1 MNPPNNNSNISNNIP
16 YAYPLN
22 NLQPN
27 ISNYNPQYKGYETL
41 DDEKIARDLDHE
53 LNSQDTNN
61 TPNPP
66 NPPNSPNPPEI
77 IVIDRRYNDDSITA
91 GCVGGAMAALLCCNV
106 M

>member
-41 DDEKIARDLDHE
+41 DDEKSKAV
-53 LNSQDTNN
+53 QA
-61 TPNPP
+61 
-66 NPPNSPNPPEI
+66 I
-77 IVIDRRYNDDSITA
+77 IFQ
-91 GCVGGAMAALLCCNV
+91 
-106 M
+106 